1 MKKMLVILFTIII
14 IIVTIVYV
22 KYNIYKVQYNSILKA
37 NKQYE
42 QYKDKEIYGTELG
55 TLINKTVDK
64 NTKNKVEQDENG
76 VYIENNENSIQIEIY
91 IQDNEQ
97 TYKMETFYNTGMEM
111 FIQYYGNIKF
121 QCSEIEYHQ
130 KTKRIK
136 YILFEQLTS

>member
-1 MKKMLVILFTIII
+1 MKKMLVILFTTII

-22 KYNIYKVQYNSILKA
+22 KYNSYKVQYNSILKE
-37 NKQYE
+37 NMEYE
-42 QYKDKEIYGTELG
+42 QYKDKEIFGTELG

-64 NTKNKVEQDENG
+64 NTKNKIIKDENG
-76 VYIENNENSIQIEIY
+76 VYVENNENSIKIEIY

-97 TYKMETFYNTGMEM
+97 TYTMETFYNTGVEK

-136 YILFEQLTS
+136 YILFEQLKS